1 MKQVIFI
8 ITFIPFFS
16 IYAQQTMPG
25 GVQGAYVWEITEGT
39 QPGQAQWKSKLD
51 STVNA
56 ELIITGKIQTI
67 NNNPALF
74 FSKGDNTINST
85 LNLGKLTTFS
95 LFTVCQAN
103 DTISE
108 RVIFS
113 LENDTAAEMVLTNR
127 RMAALDV
134 YRYANYNTNMKLFPK
149 IYSYTQ
155 NKTTDP
161 DIVSRR
167 LQFGWPPRSQ
177 HLPVSVFSGIVPEV
191 ILFNRFIS
199 PKERLKVESYLAL
212 KYGISLN
219 QEFPVSYLN
228 SNGEIIW
235 DAEMNADY
243 SQNIAG
249 IGRDDLSGL
258 NQSISESTQTPGVM
272 KIGVMGKLK
281 NNSFLIWGDNGKPL
295 RFVEESGIRRL
306 QREWK
311 ISTFNFGADSLY
323 FEINE
328 LSLSEIDP
336 LDDEEIF
343 WMIVDR
349 SGTGK
354 YPFRQTG
361 YAQCLPMSSSGGFI
375 KFSPVVIDVDSSGN
389 DLFTLLAAPSFFT
402 RSIIQSP
409 TCSSPQSGAIQT
421 EIAGGVPPFSITLKG
436 ISNSS
441 FLVSARENKRDHT
454 FENISQGGYILLVTD
469 ADNKEYTE
477 RIWVP
482 NTHLWETQIS
492 QQYKLVEGE
501 ALILDASEGMPE
513 VNYIYSWTTPDGAN
527 INNEKITID
536 QPGNYLLSVT
546 DDNFCNSTLE
556 INVRQIGRS
565 NFKNVE
571 LFPNPVNG
579 WFVVR
584 VSLERRADVN
594 VVISDMSGTV
604 LKQTLLQNDQY
615 YLYYD
620 VIQQPG
626 TYLITLVSEIE
637 KETLKLIVQ

>member
-1 MKQVIFI
+1 MKQVILI
-8 ITFIPFFS
+8 IALIPFFS
-16 IYAQQTMPG
+16 IYAQKTMPG
-25 GVQGAYVWEITEGT
+25 GVQGACVWEITEGT
-39 QPGQAQWKSKLD
+39 QPGQALWKSKID
-51 STVNA
+51 STVDT
-56 ELIITGKIQTI
+56 ELVIKGMFKTI

-74 FSKGDNTINST
+74 FSEGTNTINST
-85 LNLGKLTTFS
+85 LDLGKLESFS
-95 LFTVCQAN
+95 LFTVCQGN
-103 DTISE
+103 DTIRE
-108 RVIFS
+108 RIIFS

-134 YRYANYNTNMKLFPK
+134 YRYANYNLNMKLCPK

-155 NKTTDP
+155 NKTTNQ

-199 PKERLKVESYLAL
+199 PKERQKVESYLAL

-272 KIGVMGKLK
+272 KIGVMGELK
-281 NNSFLIWGDNGKPL
+281 NNSFLTWGDNGKPL
-295 RFVEESGIRRL
+295 RIVEESGIRKL

-311 ISTFNFGADSLY
+311 ISAFNFNTDSLY
-323 FEINE
+323 FETNE
-328 LSLSEIDP
+328 LSLNEIDP
-336 LDDEEIF
+336 LDDEEIY
-343 WMIVDR
+343 WMMVDR

-361 YAQCLPMSSSGGFI
+361 YVQCLPLSSSGGFI
-375 KFSPVVIDVDSSGN
+375 RFSPVVIDVDRSGN
-389 DLFTLLAAPSFFT
+389 DLFTLLAAPPFFT

-409 TCSSPQSGAIQT
+409 TCSLPQSGAIQT
-421 EIAGGVPPFSITLKG
+421 EIAGGVPPFRLILKG
-436 ISNSS
+436 ISNYR
-441 FLVSARENKRDHT
+441 FLVSAKEYKRDHI
-454 FENISQGGYILLVTD
+454 FEDISQGAYVLQVTD
-469 ADNKEYTE
+469 ADNKIYTE
-477 RIWVP
+477 RIWVS
-482 NTHLWETQIS
+482 NTHLWETKVN

-501 ALILDASEGMPE
+501 TLIIDASEGMPAA
-513 VNYIYSWTTPDGAN
+513 NYVYSWTAPDGSN
-527 INNEKITID
+527 VNNEEITID

-546 DDNFCNSTLE
+546 DDNNCNSTLE
-556 INVRQIGRS
+556 INVRQIGRP

-594 VVISDMSGTV
+594 VVISNMSGIV

-620 VIQQPG
+620 VIHQPG
-626 TYLITLVSEIE
+626 IYLITLVSEIE
-637 KETLKLIVQ
+637 KESLKLIVQ

>member
-8 ITFIPFFS
+8 IALIPFFS
-16 IYAQQTMPG
+16 IYGQQTMPG
-25 GVQGAYVWEITEGT
+25 GVPGACVWEITEGI
-39 QPGQAQWKSKLD
+39 QPDQAQWKSKLD
-51 STVNA
+51 STVNT
-56 ELIITGKIQTI
+56 ELVIKGKIKTI

-74 FSKGDNTINST
+74 FSKGTNTINST
-85 LNLGKLTTFS
+85 LDLGKLATFS
-95 LFTVCQAN
+95 LFTVCQGN
-103 DTISE
+103 DTILE

-127 RMAALDV
+127 RMAVLDV
-134 YRYANYNTNMKLFPK
+134 YRYANFSANMKLYPK

-155 NKTTDP
+155 NKTADP
-161 DIVSRR
+161 GIVSRR

-177 HLPVSVFSGIVPEV
+177 HLPVSVFSGIVPEI

-199 PKERLKVESYLAL
+199 PEERQKVESYLAL

-243 SQNIAG
+243 CQNIAG

-272 KIGVMGKLK
+272 KIGVLGELK
-281 NNSFLIWGDNGKPL
+281 NNSFLTWGDNGKPL
-295 RFVEESGIRRL
+295 RFEEESGIRKL

-311 ISTFNFGADSLY
+311 ISAFNFKTDSLY
-323 FEINE
+323 FETNE

-336 LDDEEIF
+336 LDDEETF
-343 WMIVDR
+343 WMMVDR

-361 YAQCLPMSSSGGFI
+361 YVQCLPLSLSEGFI
-375 KFSPVVIDVDSSGN
+375 RFSSVVIDADSSGN

-421 EIAGGVPPFSITLKG
+421 EIAGGVPPFRLILKG
-436 ISNSS
+436 TSNSS
-441 FLVSARENKRDHT
+441 FLVSDKEYERDHV
-454 FENISQGGYILLVTD
+454 FEGIGQGGYILQAID
-469 ADNKEYTE
+469 ADNKLFTE
-477 RIWVP
+477 EIWVP
-482 NTHLWETQIS
+482 NDHQWETQIS
-492 QQYKLVEGE
+492 QQYKLVEGGT
-501 ALILDASEGMPE
+501 LILDASEGMPA
-513 VNYIYSWTTPDGAN
+513 VNYIYSWTAPDGS
-527 INNEKITID
+527 IVNNEVITID

-546 DDNFCNSTLE
+546 DDNYCNSTLE
-556 INVRQIGRS
+556 INVNQIGRS

-584 VSLERRADVN
+584 VSLERIADVN

-604 LKQTLLQNDQY
+604 LKRTLLQNDRFY
-615 YLYYD
+615 VYND

-626 TYLITLVSEIE
+626 IYLITLESAIE
-637 KETLKLIVQ
+637 KVTLKLIVQ